1 MNNILDTLKADEH
14 SRNAQ
19 YSNGKADLCGD
30 LLEQFKDMPDEIRS
44 TLYAIQHTERSR
56 AIEELK
62 ASLAILNNTKEVTV

>member
-1 MNNILDTLKADEH
+1 MILETLKADEH
-14 SRNAQ
+14 SRNAS

-30 LLEQFKDMPDEIRS
+30 LLEQFPNLSDEIRN

-62 ASLAILNNTKEVTV
+62 SSLAILNKERTE